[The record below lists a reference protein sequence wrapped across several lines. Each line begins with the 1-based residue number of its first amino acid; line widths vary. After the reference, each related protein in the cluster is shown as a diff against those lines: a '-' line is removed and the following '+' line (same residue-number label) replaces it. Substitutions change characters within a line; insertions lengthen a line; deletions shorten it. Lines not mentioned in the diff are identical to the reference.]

1 MIGLTCLLLLV
12 ASALVA
18 DLLTTADPATQE
30 WRERLLPPGGE
41 HLMGT
46 DEFGR
51 DVFARVLFGGR
62 VSLAAGAVPVLI
74 GGICGTLLGL
84 ISGFLG
90 GRWDQLLMRLMDV
103 ILAFPTLFLALAIVG
118 ALGTGLINAMLAVAV
133 ISVPGYARI
142 TRGQVLTIRER
153 EYVVAARASGAGGGW
168 IMAHHLLPNVMAP
181 LLVQSTL
188 SVGYAILA
196 TASLSFLGLGT
207 QPPTADWG
215 MMLAT
220 ARQYLPEAWWL
231 ALFPGAMIMLSV
243 LSVNLVGEGLRDV
256 VGK

>member
-1 MIGLTCLLLLV
+1 
-12 ASALVA
+12 
-18 DLLTTADPATQE
+18 
-30 WRERLLPPGGE
+30 
-41 HLMGT
+41 MGT